1 MKKTNFLNRHLYDSG
16 ETYFEHFIFSFTA
29 ALWIILAGITL
40 AVHAIFPFAFVSRTS
55 KHVHKINKI
64 MQKRL
69 STLTEVKKEK

>member
-1 MKKTNFLNRHLYDSG
+1 MKKTNFLNRHLDDSG

-29 ALWIILAGITL
+29 SLWLMLSGVTL
-40 AVHAIFPFAFVSRTS
+40 ALHAIFPFAFVARTS

-69 STLTEVKKEK
+69 STLTQDKKS